1 MKALF
6 SIFVLFASF
15 MSFGQTNNAI
25 KSAPYSSHS
34 IFIYDTI
41 PKSYLTNDFSKTTK
55 YKTNILTFDSN
66 MTYHYLSINK
76 HSDTSTEIGY
86 WNIENKVIL
95 KLKSSRNTLK
105 FNFAKYGKCRFLFR
119 AGQKQQ
125 FKDDLISEMKIYR
138 IRIDDK
144 SMTQIDRDNIL
155 YRNMCE
161 KYYCQISNT
170 Y

>member
-1 MKALF
+1 MKILF

-15 MSFGQTNNAI
+15 MSFAQTNNALR
-25 KSAPYSSHS
+25 SAPYSGYS

-41 PKSYLTNDFSKTTK
+41 PASYLINDFSKTTR
-55 YKTNILTFDSN
+55 YKTNILTFGSN
-66 MTYHYLSINK
+66 MTCHYLSIND
-76 HSDTSTEIGY
+76 HSDTTTEIGY
-86 WNIENKVIL
+86 WDIENKVIL
-95 KLKSSRNTLK
+95 KLKLSRNTLK

-125 FKDDLISEMKIYR
+125 FKDDLISEMKIYTTR
-138 IRIDDK
+138 TDDK
-144 SMTQIDRDNIL
+144 SMTQTDRDNIL